1 MRIGVFAAACCTL
14 LVLSGAD
21 RFLSGTDLLGPRS
34 AAAQTSAPSGYD
46 RGQDISP
53 TYDGWEQNA
62 DGTYSL
68 YFGYFNRNADEEID
82 VPIGPNNTFDGGTAD
97 RGQPTHFYPNRKWW
111 VFMVVVPANWPKEQR
126 VTWTLITHGK
136 TNQAKGWLQPE
147 WEVDK
152 DLIAKNAARD
162 PSLMT
167 NGTNETDLD
176 HENRPP
182 VITGSPAQT
191 VNVSDTLALT
201 VTANDDG
208 HPKPI
213 PDPTGHLQQGVR
225 VRWIVYRGA
234 GKVQFTP
241 DILNQRVYGKPAML
255 DTKVRFTAPGAY
267 RLRAIASD
275 GQTFSTYDVDVTVK

>member
-1 MRIGVFAAACCTL
+1 MRTCVLAAACSAAL
-14 LVLSGAD
+14 LLSGVD
-21 RFLSGTDLLGPRS
+21 PSGPRL
-34 AAAQTSAPSGYD
+34 AYAQTPTVYD

-53 TYDGWEQNA
+53 TYDGWEQND
-62 DGTYSL
+62 DGSYSL
-68 YFGYFNRNADEEID
+68 YFGYFNRNAGEELD
-82 VPIGPNNTFDGGTAD
+82 VPIGPNNSFDGGVAD

-111 VFMVVVPANWPKEQR
+111 VFKVDVPANWPKEQR
-126 VTWTLITHGK
+126 LTWTLVTRGK
-136 TNQAKGWLQPE
+136 ANQAKGWLQPE

-182 VITGSPAQT
+182 VITSSAAQT
-191 VNVSDTLALT
+191 VNVSETLSLS

-213 PDPTGHLQQGVR
+213 PDPTGRLQQGVR

-241 DILNQRVYGKPAML
+241 DIMNQRVYGKPATL
-255 DTKVRFTAPGAY
+255 ETKVRFAVPGVY